1 MCVMQGCVKFPVNQ
15 SLLLLRKGGVRHTV
29 AGTVPDKTRLHE
41 RLLRLLRALGL
52 QRVLQQLGYDV
63 PGWSLLLRANR
74 CLHFLQQDQIFTF
87 YLAELGF

>member
-1 MCVMQGCVKFPVNQ
+1 M
-15 SLLLLRKGGVRHTV
+15 SDTV

-41 RLLRLLRALGL
+41 RLLRLLWTLGL

-63 PGWSLLLRANR
+63 PGRSLLLRANW

-87 YLAELGF
+87 YLAEFGF